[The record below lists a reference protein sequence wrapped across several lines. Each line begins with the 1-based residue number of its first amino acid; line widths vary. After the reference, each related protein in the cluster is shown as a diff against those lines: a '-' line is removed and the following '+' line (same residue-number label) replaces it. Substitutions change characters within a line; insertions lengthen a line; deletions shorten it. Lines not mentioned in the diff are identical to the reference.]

1 MQQMEAIMWLAVIAV
16 ALGGMAIAVQAPINA
31 ALGRGLGGAVPAAA
45 VSFGVG
51 FLVLIV
57 VSLIQGQGS
66 AYLKLASV
74 PTWTLLGGFLG
85 AWYVFAAAW
94 GVASL
99 GVVTLVAALVFGQ
112 MAAALVIDAT
122 GVLGMAVR
130 EITPTRIAAAGLVLM
145 GLVLSRL

>member
-1 MQQMEAIMWLAVIAV
+1 MWWAVAAV
-16 ALGGMAIAVQAPINA
+16 ALGGVAIAVQAPINA

-51 FLVLIV
+51 FLVLLV
-57 VSLIQGQGS
+57 ASLVQGQGG
-66 AYLKLASV
+66 AYARLTAV
-74 PTWTLLGGFLG
+74 PVWTLAGGVLG
-85 AWYVFAAAW
+85 AWYVFAAVW

-122 GVLGMAVR
+122 GALGMAVR
-130 EITPTRIAAAGLVLM
+130 EITPTRIAAAAMVLG

>member
-1 MQQMEAIMWLAVIAV
+1 MWLAVMAV
-16 ALGGMAIAVQAPINA
+16 ALGGVAIAVQAPINA
-31 ALGRGLGGAVPAAA
+31 ALGRGLGAAVPAAA

-51 FLVLIV
+51 FVVLLTVSV
-57 VSLIQGQGS
+57 VQGQGG
-66 AYLKLASV
+66 AYLRLGQV
-74 PTWTLLGGFLG
+74 PVWTLVGGVLG
-85 AWYVFAAAW
+85 AWYVFAAVW

-122 GVLGMAVR
+122 GILGMAVR
-130 EITPTRIAAAGLVLM
+130 EITPMRIAAAGLVLG